1 MSKAQEDFIDELIR
15 SRNEV
20 TEISSGQMELLDSM
34 DLPTIRDEFDPL
46 MAEKPSQL
54 GRFAAQGATFG
65 FADEIEA
72 MAQSMFKQDVDYT
85 TARNE
90 IRRKMAEYAEENGGK
105 ALAAE
110 FAGAIPGTIA
120 AIFGGPASWTAA
132 LANITRMAKSGKSL
146 FKAGQSTKSIVN
158 AANKSG
164 AATAVYSVGA
174 NEQEMFGEDANLGG
188 YLEDAASGYGIGA
201 TLGGSIAALAKP
213 LSKVVIN
220 AIDKMRKGTDGMSK
234 AVRKSLQQMVNE
246 TGLTEEQI
254 IQKVADGEII
264 AENLTL
270 KEWIKQTMKLS
281 DSGVAQKE
289 LMQVVKGNSDVVD
302 DMGVPIQGAT
312 PDGGNTNVIPS
323 RGKTTRDEL
332 KNTMQESLGRGT
344 GDKNLMKLH
353 LLEDDAFRKIERK
366 KYDSIFKDNNVE
378 LDNAT
383 TGQVLRTIENFA
395 DGAEDI
401 NAMFKANG
409 NLVPFYEVKPNG
421 AIKLIRQPTVQD
433 AELIYRSIRDKTD
446 ELYRSGK
453 GNLGR
458 AFQNVQDDL
467 KAQLDIFS
475 PELKAVRLDAYNLR
489 VSRDAY
495 TYGQKLLNQKP
506 EDLAMMLDRHADT
519 PGFMQS
525 LRDGF
530 LVALKNKDTASTF
543 RKITDDRSNLQK
555 LILDVFPENDVDKI
569 IAKANVAAQANDA
582 QGYLSAQAGAQTNSM
597 AMTAQDIV
605 QNSPIAGG
613 DLSRS
618 TGFMFKFLNDASIPE
633 ADALK
638 IVQTITETNPDL
650 IRASLVDAS
659 AMNQLQSLL
668 DGFITKIIGEKG
680 GETFAKVRGTDIN
693 QAVQPLAT
701 TSSAMQGLLSEA
713 FNTGSN

>member
-1 MSKAQEDFIDELIR
+1 MSTAQDEFLDELIR

-34 DLPTIRDEFDPL
+34 DLPVVRNEFDPL

-54 GRFAAQGATFG
+54 GRFALQGATFG

-110 FAGAIPGTIA
+110 FAGAIPGTVA

-132 LANITRMAKSGKSL
+132 IANISKLAKSGKSL
-146 FKAGQSTKSIVN
+146 FKAGQSTKSILN

-164 AATAVYSVGA
+164 AATAAYTVGA
-174 NEQEMFGEDANLGG
+174 NEKEMFGEDANLAG
-188 YLEDAASGYGIGA
+188 YVEDAASGYGFGA
-201 TLGGSIAALAKP
+201 TLGGTIAGLARP
-213 LSKVVIN
+213 LSRRVVN
-220 AIDKMRKGTDGMSK
+220 AIDKMRKGQDGMSK

-289 LMQVVKGNSDVVD
+289 LMEVVKGN
-302 DMGVPIQGAT
+302 P
-312 PDGGNTNVIPS
+312 NVIPS
-323 RGKTTRDEL
+323 RGKTTRDAL
-332 KNTMQESLGRGT
+332 KDTMQESLGRGS
-344 GDKNLMKLH
+344 GDTNLMKLH
-353 LLEDDAFRKIERK
+353 LLEDDAFRKIEKK
-366 KYDSIFKDNNVE
+366 KYDKIFKDNNRE
-378 LDNAT
+378 LDGAT
-383 TGQVLRTIENFA
+383 TSQVLRAIENFA

-401 NAMFKANG
+401 NAMFRANG
-409 NLVPFYEVKPNG
+409 NLVPFYKVQKNG
-421 AIKLIRQPTVQD
+421 SIKLIRQPTVQD
-433 AELIYRSIRDKTD
+433 AEIIYRSIRDKTD

-453 GNLGR
+453 GNLGK

-467 KAQLDIFS
+467 KTQLDLFS
-475 PELKAVRLDAYNLR
+475 PELKAVRTDAYNLR

-506 EDLAMMLDRHADT
+506 EDLALMLDRHSDT

-582 QGYLSAQAGAQTNSM
+582 QGYLSGQAGAQTNPM
-597 AMTAQDIV
+597 QMTAQDII

-613 DLSRS
+613 DIAQGSRYI
-618 TGFMFKFLNDASIPE
+618 FKVLNDASIPE
-633 ADALK
+633 ADALQ
-638 IVQTITETNPDL
+638 IVRTITETNPDL
-650 IRASLVDAS
+650 VRAALVDAS

-668 DGFITKIIGEKG
+668 DGFITKIVGEKG
-680 GETFAKVRGTDIN
+680 GEAFAKVRGTDVN
-693 QAVQPLAT
+693 QATQPLAST
-701 TSSAMQGLLSEA
+701 VPAMQGLLSNV
-713 FNTGSN
+713 FNLGGN

>member
-1 MSKAQEDFIDELIR
+1 MSNQSLDALLDTMIAEKEQSLSVGSMELID
-15 SRNEV
+15 N
-20 TEISSGQMELLDSM
+20 MPD
-34 DLPTIRDEFDPL
+34 IRKEFDPD

-110 FAGAIPGTIA
+110 FAGAIPGTVA

-132 LANITRMAKSGKSL
+132 IANITRMAKSGKSL
-146 FKAGQSTKSIVN
+146 FKAGQSTKSILN

-164 AATAVYSVGA
+164 GSTALYSVGA
-174 NEQEMFGEDANLGG
+174 NEKEMFGEDANLSG
-188 YLEDAASGYGIGA
+188 YVEDAASGYGIGA

-213 LSKVVIN
+213 LSRKVVN
-220 AIDKMRKGTDGMSK
+220 AIDKMRKGQDGMSK

-323 RGKTTRDEL
+323 RGKTTRDAL
-332 KNTMQESLGRGT
+332 KDTMQESLGRGT

-409 NLVPFYEVKPNG
+409 NLVPFYKVQSNG

-453 GNLGR
+453 G
-458 AFQNVQDDL
+458 FQNVQDDL
-467 KAQLDIFS
+467 KTQLDLFS
-475 PELKAVRLDAYNLR
+475 PELKAVRTDAYNLR

-506 EDLAMMLDRHADT
+506 EDLAMMLDRHSDT

-569 IAKANVAAQANDA
+569 IAKANVATQANDA
-582 QGYLSAQAGAQTNSM
+582 QGYLTAQAGAQTNSM

-613 DLSRS
+613 DIAQGSR
-618 TGFMFKFLNDASIPE
+618 FIFKFLNDASIPE

-650 IRASLVDAS
+650 VRAALVDAS

-680 GETFAKVRGTDIN
+680 GEAFAKVRGTDIN
-693 QAVQPLAT
+693 QATQPLAG
-701 TSSAMQGLLSEA
+701 TSGAMQGLLSNA
-713 FNTGSN
+713 FNLGGN